1 MRVSIVIAIVVAS
14 ASAGVLTPGA
24 AAQNNTGIRIATANP
39 AAAKTAPFTFILFW
53 KENNAATQNITTA
66 LRSAVAKRSDR
77 ADWKSIQV
85 SDEANRAIVERYH
98 VERAPM
104 PMVICVAANGAITA
118 GMRQVTEQSI
128 DRALVTPA
136 MVEATKALQDKQLV
150 VIHVKQDDRQPLP
163 AGAAE
168 FLADPAFSTRSTTV
182 NVVLSDAA
190 EQRFVTEME
199 IKPGD
204 VSGSMVVLLAP
215 PGVLVGKFPADAT
228 AAQIA
233 VALHAA
239 GKCCDDP
246 NCKHNQKGK

>member
-1 MRVSIVIAIVVAS
+1 M
-14 ASAGVLTPGA
+14 
-24 AAQNNTGIRIATANP
+24 
-39 AAAKTAPFTFILFW
+39 
-53 KENNAATQNITTA
+53 
-66 LRSAVAKRSDR
+66 
-77 ADWKSIQV
+77 
-85 SDEANRAIVERYH
+85 
-98 VERAPM
+98 
-104 PMVICVAANGAITA
+104 
-118 GMRQVTEQSI
+118 
-128 DRALVTPA
+128 
-136 MVEATKALQDKQLV
+136 
-150 VIHVKQDDRQPLP
+150 KQDDRQPLP

-182 NVVLSDAA
+182 NVVLTDAA

-204 VSGSMVVLLAP
+204 VSGSMAVLLAP
-215 PGVLVGKFPADAT
+215 PGVLVGKFPANAT